1 MVEQDNNSGSQA
13 AKPKPAAP
21 ISLPQFRPKP
31 AYLWTVNEVQ
41 KWFKR
46 HLGEFEKYSG
56 LFAQV
61 INLRLNAFP
70 MIHGDYSFQHEITGQ
85 ALLRITDNTLLRM
98 GIEDNKDR
106 EAILREIIK
115 QRLKTDIVDFRDLES
130 KNAHY
135 DL

>member
-1 MVEQDNNSGSQA
+1 M
-13 AKPKPAAP
+13 
-21 ISLPQFRPKP
+21 
-31 AYLWTVNEVQ
+31 
-41 KWFKR
+41 
-46 HLGEFEKYSG
+46 
-56 LFAQV
+56 
-61 INLRLNAFP
+61 
-70 MIHGDYSFQHEITGQ
+70 QHEITGQ

-98 GIEDNKDR
+98 GIEDNKDK

>member
-1 MVEQDNNSGSQA
+1 MGEDQKNKISD
-13 AKPKPAAP
+13 KPKPKATD
-21 ISLPQFRPKP
+21 LLTLDQFRPKP
-31 AYLWTVNEVQ
+31 AYSWTVNEVQ

-46 HLGEFEKYSG
+46 HCGEFEKYSG
-56 LFAQV
+56 LFLKV
-61 INLRLNAFP
+61 CLFISLPTFRLSHP
-70 MIHGDYSFQHEITGQ
+70 CFQHEITGQ
-85 ALLRITDNTLLRM
+85 ALLRINDNALQRM

-106 EAILREIIK
+106 DAILREIIK